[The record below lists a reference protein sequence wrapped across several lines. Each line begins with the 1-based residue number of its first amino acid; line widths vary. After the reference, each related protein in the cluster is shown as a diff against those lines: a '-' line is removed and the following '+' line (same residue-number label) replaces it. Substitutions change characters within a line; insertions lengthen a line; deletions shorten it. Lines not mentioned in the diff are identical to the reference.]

1 MLRASFHV
9 LPADRSQRIIPEP
22 LTQRGAVF
30 AQRVT
35 LSSDRQTHF
44 MIEVTFFVRDFR
56 FTSP

>member
-9 LPADRSQRIIPEP
+9 LPADRSRRIIPQS

-35 LSSDRQTHF
+35 LSTDQQANF
-44 MIEVTFFVRDFR
+44 MIEVTFFVRDLR